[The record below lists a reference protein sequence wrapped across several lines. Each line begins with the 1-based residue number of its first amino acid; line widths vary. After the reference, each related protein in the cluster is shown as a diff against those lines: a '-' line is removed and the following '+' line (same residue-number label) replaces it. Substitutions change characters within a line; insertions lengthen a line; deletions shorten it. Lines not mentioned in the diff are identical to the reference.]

1 MAYDLDPSRIVD
13 IAREVIVFDSIDDIN
28 KCLAA
33 IAQDDEVCLRVT
45 RSMLPS
51 LLLAV
56 FEHGRFVPLQLLS
69 QDAAGLD
76 RN

>member
-33 IAQDDEVCLRVT
+33 IAQDDEVCFRVT
-45 RSMLPS
+45 CSTLPT

-56 FEHGRFVPLQLLS
+56 FEYGRFVLLQHLLP
-69 QDAAGLD
+69 DAAGSD
-76 RN
+76 SN